1 MKFFITGTTS
11 GLGLSLQ
18 QQILNSSDEIVV
30 LNRKKL
36 DIKNI
41 NEIQISDLKN
51 TTEIVS
57 SLSNNLSVIEDVDV
71 CILNAG
77 TLGQIE
83 NAIDINSSN
92 LLDSFQIN
100 CLSNKVIVDFLLK
113 NSKCNKFVY
122 ISSGAA
128 SSPYTGWLEYCSTKA
143 FSDMMFRVY
152 AKEISDKIFVSV
164 SPGAIATKMQ
174 KQIRDSSVE
183 DYPDMKKFFDLHNNN
198 MLRDPSDASINII
211 KKIKNLQIDDSGSF
225 LKL

>member
-36 DIKNI
+36 GIENI
-41 NEIQISDLKN
+41 SEIQISDLKN
-51 TTEIVS
+51 TTEIIS

-100 CLSNKVIVDFLLK
+100 CLSSKVIVDFLLK
-113 NSKCNKFVY
+113 NSKCNFVY

-128 SSPYTGWLEYCSTKA
+128 SNPYTGWLEYCSTKA

-174 KQIRDSSVE
+174 KQIRDSSIE
-183 DYPDMKKFFDLHNNN
+183 EHPDMKKFFDLHNNN
-198 MLRDPSDASINII
+198 MLRDPSDAADKLLYRIDEL
-211 KKIKNLQIDDSGSF
+211 KIDDSGSF
-225 LKL
+225 IKI

>member
-36 DIKNI
+36 GIENI
-41 NEIQISDLKN
+41 SEIQISDLKN
-51 TTEIVS
+51 TTEIIS

-100 CLSNKVIVDFLLK
+100 CLSSKVIVDFLLK

-128 SSPYTGWLEYCSTKA
+128 SNPYTGWLEYCSTKA

-174 KQIRDSSVE
+174 KQIRDSSIE
-183 DYPDMKKFFDLHNNN
+183 EHPDMKKFL
-198 MLRDPSDASINII
+198 ICITII
-211 KKIKNLQIDDSGSF
+211 C
-225 LKL
+225 

>member
-18 QQILNSSDEIVV
+18 QQLQESSNEIVV

-36 DIKNI
+36 GIENI
-41 NEIQISDLKN
+41 SEIQISDLKN

-83 NAIDINSSN
+83 NAVDINSSN

-113 NSKCNKFVY
+113 NSKCSRFIY

-183 DYPDMKKFFDLHNNN
+183 EHPDMKKFFDLHDNN
-198 MLRDPSDASINII
+198 MLRDPSDAADKLLCRIDEL
-211 KKIKNLQIDDSGSF
+211 KIDDSGSF
-225 LKL
+225 IKI